1 MVFFHHINF
10 ATDEPHNTC
19 IQLFRLLSYT
29 FVLTLIHALLL
40 FLAPKKIPFHEKI
53 YASSIYLWLPL
64 LPIMVY
70 WKEYANS
77 FWNFRNEWTFYS
89 FKFIFIHLCLFLFIN
104 VHFTHMAYVNI
115 WVFRLDSIFLLL
127 SNSYNNTHTSYIL
140 HNLTT
145 HYSFTNLSILFY
157 QCNSSSSLKY
167 NIFICM

>member
-10 ATDEPHNTC
+10 ATDEPHNTY

-70 WKEYANS
+70 CAASSVY
-77 FWNFRNEWTFYS
+77 
-89 FKFIFIHLCLFLFIN
+89 
-104 VHFTHMAYVNI
+104 
-115 WVFRLDSIFLLL
+115 LL
-127 SNSYNNTHTSYIL
+127 SGDIDNRWFGHDRLSFVFLRLYVSLNIL
-140 HNLTT
+140 GTLSELLSWWSSGRTKKDLLKRTPSLLHHAVSISAYTAVLLQPRL
-145 HYSFTNLSILFY
+145 HYFAW
-157 QCNSSSSLKY
+157 
-167 NIFICM
+167 